1 MAHPTVSS
9 IVRSMTPMIRD
20 LFFPQ
25 TSQAR
30 IFLSRELCD
39 EWLCRQ
45 AIESRISKDSM
56 DAGDGGADSLSFSA

>member
-1 MAHPTVSS
+1 
-9 IVRSMTPMIRD
+9 MIRD
-20 LFFPQ
+20 LFFLQ

-30 IFLSRELCD
+30 IFPPPEMCD

-56 DAGDGGADSLSFSA
+56 DAGEGGADSLSFSA